1 MLRFAA
7 CTVCFLTI
15 ASGISRAAILADID
29 GTLMAGDPTQLGRL
43 TRNGI
48 MSDWSAPK
56 AFPGVLNLTTAY
68 RFETFT
74 VNVGLTP
81 FIQIDF
87 DEMGGTANLFAS
99 AYLNSYNPASPS
111 TNYLGDAGISG
122 DFFGVDPL
130 IFQVIVPELQNVVVV
145 VNDTVSGGGGVGTRF
160 NVKVEGFIDN
170 QFDEAP
176 EPATILLSALGIAVL
191 ALGRRRRR
199 ENPTTP
205 VR

>member
-1 MLRFAA
+1 MFRFAA